1 MKNRVRFA
9 VAALAVFL
17 FAACFFVS
25 CSDEVVVEKSD
36 NYSYTE
42 VLESNGAFVYKEK
55 RYETLQAVIDA
66 IAEDGG
72 AQEGPVTLA
81 GDVRSRAVTVPEGVD
96 LIIDLSGH
104 EIQFYD
110 IVKNDA
116 DKDAAEPVEVAKG
129 AITLLKGAS
138 LEMYNGSVYLYDRTK
153 DLVAISANGNNNVIL
168 YGLEIAAEGQTALLL
183 DEGSNSVLTESVTVY
198 GSVVAKGGSDK
209 TKMWIENNLS
219 DVRMEGASIVVAG
232 TGSAVITENIGENK
246 YEVSY
251 TGTIIDETP
260 EDQKI
265 DPEDIEYCICI
276 IEREGA
282 VFTFG
287 SLKEAFA
294 SLEKDNEV
302 IIFLGAEDTKGIVE
316 ELTLSKSVA
325 IDLKGFSSKTNNIT
339 LADGVTLT
347 ISNSL
352 SYTGS
357 ITSAEGGKSSLVLE
371 NVLIES
377 PIEITGSLTATGCVF
392 LDHIIAGGDVTLT
405 NSSVSKPVVVTGK
418 LTSVGAVVFAD
429 AVSAGS
435 VEAIPDEEDFGALFY
450 ADIIADDYVKLTGA
464 EFAELEEGYIDIT
477 AGGDVELIGVDGEIG
492 NISAKGNVSLVGDED
507 YLLKVTGSVT
517 GKDIVADFCIF
528 DSLNEE
534 SKSITGNTVNV
545 SSSLFVHADDD
556 TDYESFYDVESTGKD
571 GETISSLVIVSSTG
585 IAGDLKAATGSIY
598 IKDDAELPALTAG
611 SVTAK
616 TGIEITGTQ
625 KIHAIVNGDIT
636 AASLKAVHVSAYG
649 NIALTT
655 ALESDHSLIL
665 GTVSVSAGTVTD
677 DGSIFSAAITASG
690 NIALSNTMLLDSDE
704 LPTTPDVTSTSGD
717 ITMDKVSGKAGA
729 LAAANISIDID
740 DAEKTLIFSTGTIT
754 ASKNI
759 TLKGNAKNVV
769 AVNGVDDD
777 KISIKT
783 ASLNATYADIAGAVV
798 LTGSMKS
805 ENSVFLATVEAGT
818 IEDTGSSFNG
828 DITATGNIAL
838 TGSTMDAEDA
848 LEIETAGDIVMTL
861 VSGTVG
867 DMTAANIT
875 IDLEDEEL
883 EPELTTGVITA
894 LAKITLKGDVYVEG
908 IDDDGYSLIA
918 KTLDSTSASIDGDVL
933 VIEAITSDSTV
944 FSGAVLASSVTDTE
958 SYFADDIT
966 AIAGDVIL
974 TGSTLE
980 AGDIMAAGNIV
991 MSMVDGF
998 VCDLSATDITIDIH
1012 DEKAG
1017 LVLATGVISASGN
1030 VILKGDV
1037 DVVKPEEGASLTAVA
1052 LDASYATIGGAVE
1065 LSGAMTSA
1073 GSYFYGEISAAS
1085 ITDAG
1090 STFEKDVTATTG
1102 DVTLTGSIFTSSA
1115 KIASERDVTATAG
1128 SILMT
1133 SVTGTVGNLQA
1144 GADITIDNS
1153 AATAALVTGDIEAVN
1168 AVVVTG
1174 NSTYNVTV
1182 DGTVGAV
1189 SLNATYAAVSDT
1201 VALTGDMVSASSV
1214 FSGTIAAASVTDT
1227 GSTFGKD
1234 ITASTGDIT
1243 LTGSVFASLAKIE
1256 ATRDVTA
1263 TAGSITMTG
1272 VTGTVGK
1279 LEAKAAT
1286 ADITIDNSAATA
1298 TLGTAAIEAGNAVL
1312 VRGKSGYLVTV
1323 DGTVDATSLNAI
1335 YATITGAVT
1344 LTTGDL
1350 TSVDSEFKES
1360 VELKGT
1366 LYSAASLF
1374 NSEIEAGAV
1383 IDSESTF
1390 KAAITATGNVDL
1402 SSSVFNT
1409 TAAVTAGGSIL
1420 MDDVTGSVGD
1430 LAAVADVTIDNAE
1443 SEDELETGDIE
1454 AGNAVSV
1461 TGNEDYD
1468 VVVDG
1473 DVTAVSLY
1481 AKYAVITGAV
1491 RISGNMAVDGA
1502 VFDSAVILGGDL
1514 TSVDSTFGDVVEL
1527 GGKLTSTGSVFKGA
1541 IEAASVLDDAG
1552 SFFGA
1557 GIVANKGDV
1566 KLKGSVFDTKETVAA
1581 ADSIVLTRVT
1591 GSVGNLEAADDVT
1604 ISNSQATGTL
1614 KTGAIKADDAVTV
1627 TGKSG
1632 AVVTVYGAVTGSSLK
1647 ATYAAFEEDVELSS
1661 GDLTAADSEFFGSVS
1676 LPGKLTATG
1685 SLFGD
1690 TITAESVSAEG
1701 SELAGDIT
1709 ATKGDVVLTD
1719 SAFIS
1724 MAKIMVGPDVTATAG
1739 NILLTNVTGYAGDLE
1754 AGVKVTIANGDSAA
1768 LLTTKDITAEDAVS
1782 ITGNSSYRVTVE
1794 TVEGSA
1800 LEAEY
1805 AVFYGGI
1812 TTTTGS
1818 VKVTDSVFDTDEGI
1832 DSADSIVLTKISGAV
1847 GTLDAEGDVSITNT
1861 AATGSF
1867 ATDVITAAGDVTV
1880 TGHSI
1885 YTVTVKG
1892 VSGSSL
1898 YASDVHFIGGITTTS
1913 GAVLIED
1920 SAFDTTGAV
1929 VSAAGIEMS
1938 GVTGSVGALD
1948 AETAVAIANADAA
1961 AELETGAITAGEAV
1975 VVTGNAN
1982 YSVTVDGTVD
1992 AASLDTVLAVVNGA
2006 VTLDGDLTSAGSVF
2020 NGAISADVVT
2030 DNGSRFYAAITADG
2044 DVTLTGSEFKTTDA
2058 VTSAGSILMTTVTG
2072 SVGAIE
2078 AEADVTIDNTEAE
2091 AVLETGVITAGGEVS
2106 VEGLENVIDKAVVIA
2121 GISGASL
2128 RIIDAKV
2135 TGDVDKISGDMA
2147 AVDAILDGA
2156 VTVDG
2161 LLVSADTLFNDEVTV
2176 GGNLGDSGSIFNGA
2190 VTVAGDLVS
2199 VLSGFNNTVDA
2210 DNISDGG
2217 SHFADAVVAL
2227 GNVTMTSS
2235 VFEDNAPVTAGG
2247 NILLTQV
2254 IGSAGNLVAEG
2265 DVTIANAKVAD
2276 SLSTGI
2282 ITAGNA
2288 VSVTG
2293 NLVVVT
2299 GISGASLEITDAKV
2313 TGDVDK
2319 ISGDMTATSA
2329 TFNGSVIVDG
2339 NLTSAKS
2346 VFNGAVAVD
2355 GKLATGTSY
2364 FYNTIEAGDVI
2375 GSDSLFTAA
2384 IDATGDV
2391 TLTLSE
2397 LTITASISADGDI
2410 LLSKVTGEVGAL
2422 EAAGDVTIANAKVS
2436 NTLSTGVVTAGDAVS
2451 VTGDKVTVAG
2461 ISGASLEITDATV
2474 SGDVD
2479 AIAKDIAA
2487 TNATFKGT
2495 VAAGGNLVSDE
2506 STFNDDV
2513 LIGGDLTSMDSVF
2526 GKDAIAGSIEDVS
2539 GKFNGMIVASNGD
2552 VELTGSFLDTTG
2564 NIISAG
2570 NILMTAVTGSVGD
2583 LDAEADVTIAN
2594 AQAEMA
2600 LATGVVKAG
2609 NAVSVTGR
2617 AKVVGKS
2624 VSLTGVS
2631 GATLTITDAK
2641 VLDEITLTGELTSTD
2656 SIFNGSVTAG
2666 SVSDERGSFD
2676 DDVTATDGDVV
2687 LKASAF
2693 TGSGDVSASGNI
2705 LMTNV
2710 TDTVGKLKASNV
2722 TINNAKATKALETGD
2737 ITAVDDIAVTGNSS
2751 YRVTVAGAS
2760 GSAMDI
2766 SYAIL
2771 DGAVDLSG
2779 ELTSSNSVYTI
2790 NADVS
2795 ASTVAD
2801 TKGTIIGD
2809 ITADED
2815 ISFDSS
2821 VFAAT
2826 ADIASTSGDIEMK
2839 KVSGVVGTVTAY
2851 DVTINN
2857 ADVTSTLATGL
2868 ITAENAVSVAG
2879 KANVAT
2885 RTVTIGGVTGT
2896 TLDIVNANLDG
2907 AVKLIG
2913 DLTSTNAVY
2922 SADTTVTANSV
2933 VDVKGVISGKIVAEK
2948 DISFDSSAFNATA
2961 NIGSTGGD
2969 IEMKKVSGSVGT
2981 VEASNVTINNSQTTM
2996 VLEAEAIVATNAVT
3010 ITGNSNRN
3018 VTITDDIFGTT
3029 LTIANAKATDVTLTG
3044 ALTSTDSVFA
3054 GAVSAASVK
3063 DDRGS
3068 FGGGI
3073 TATADIALTGSEL
3086 LSETA
3091 SVASSTGNIVMK
3103 KVVGKAKALDAVN
3116 VSIDNAEAAGS
3127 LATGSIT
3134 ADNEVSVRGKANAN
3148 IKTVTVTS
3156 ISGSDLEIGNANVSG
3171 AVTLTGGMTSNDS
3184 VFGGAVSASV
3194 VADSRS
3200 TFSGS
3205 ITANSGDVSLTDS
3218 KFAAGLTEKNVTSYY
3233 GDINLTSVTGTA
3245 GALSANNVTIDN
3257 AKAVE
3262 TLTTGA
3268 VTAVG
3273 DVIVTGKA
3281 NAATK
3286 TVNVYGI
3293 SGASLTI
3300 ANANV
3305 SDVVELSGTLTSN
3318 DSVFVDAVSATV
3330 VADARSTFNGSISAT
3345 TGDVTLTSSAFTAGT
3360 ATAKNVS
3367 SAYGNIKM
3375 TSVTGT
3381 AGALSANKV
3390 TISNAQA
3397 TGSLETGA
3405 VTAVDAVVVTGNTAK
3420 SVTVAGISGS
3430 TLEITN
3436 ANVGDDDVV
3445 LSGNLT
3451 SVNSSFDG
3459 EVTAAAV
3466 SDTGS
3471 TFNDNIIATTGD
3483 VTLTGSAIN
3492 TGTSGSKGIA
3502 SLYGDIKMTNVT
3514 GEAGD
3519 LSASTVTIDNSKAA
3533 PSADKFETGGIDA
3546 VGAVKIT
3553 GNSYNYV
3560 TVNGFVYGS
3569 KLDADFATF
3578 IVQSI
3583 FTSTSDVTL
3592 TDSELNNSLMEVTAT
3607 GNIVMT
3613 RVSGQTGVLSAKNV
3627 TIKNDTATQY
3637 ANPLMTKDIKAV
3649 AVNGAVI
3656 VTGNSYNMVQ
3666 VGGIIKGATLDA
3678 DYAIMNGSIEMST
3691 SVAADYCILGD
3702 GTGTDVVSAETVTIK
3717 NGSAMKLSAITAD
3730 SLTITSPVMY
3740 DSAKS
3745 TVGTISAKTLSVTAD
3760 EDIFSVTDVYASQA
3774 ATINGGRYDDFEFSG
3789 STASTITAGRFT
3801 GEFVH
3806 RGSAKLTISGGF
3818 FTGTQVLKTG
3828 TTVIDGTYSLADNKW
3843 NLEFYNLSVAEGNAA
3858 CQIQSGYFKAASGTQ
3873 LDTIGKSIDQPSGT
3887 TTKYVD
3893 IFYDATYIK
3902 GTMTALNDTKVKKA
3916 VITFDSPIVDGT
3928 LSFDYPTTVKVGGE
3942 ILMANDYYRVYS
3954 VKQLNDAAGSIVW
3967 RSGSSYRIYAV
3978 WDTDRYYYDYTNI
3991 L

>member
-9 VAALAVFL
+9 VAALAVIL

-55 RYETLQAVIDA
+55 RYETLQTVIDA

-168 YGLEIAAEGQTALLL
+168 YGLEIAAEDQTALLL
-183 DEGSNSVLTESVTVY
+183 DEGSYTVLTENVTVY

-219 DVRMEGASIVVAG
+219 DVRMEGASLVVAG

-316 ELTLSKSVA
+316 ELTLSKSAA

-392 LDHIIAGGDVTLT
+392 LDHIIAGGDVTLS
-405 NSSVSKPVVVTGK
+405 NSAVSKPVVVTGK
-418 LTSVGAVVFAD
+418 LTSVGAAVFAD

-450 ADIIADDYVKLTGA
+450 ADITADDYVKLTGA

-477 AGGDVELIGVDGEIG
+477 AGGDIELIGVDGEIG

-507 YLLKVTGSVT
+507 YLLSVTGSVT

-545 SSSLFVHADDD
+545 SSSLFVYDDEE

-571 GETISSLVIVSSTG
+571 GETISSLAIVSSTG
-585 IAGDLKAATGSIY
+585 ITGDLKAATGSIY
-598 IKDDAELPALTAG
+598 IRDDAELPALTAG

-625 KIHAIVNGDIT
+625 KIPAIVNGDIT
-636 AASLKAVHVSAYG
+636 AASLKAVNVNAYG

-655 ALESDHSLIL
+655 ALESDHSLIV

-690 NIALSNTMLLDSDE
+690 NIALSNTILLDSDE

-777 KISIKT
+777 EISIKA
-783 ASLNATYADIAGAVV
+783 ASLNTTYADIAGAVV

-805 ENSVFLATVEAGT
+805 ESSAFLATVEAGT

-883 EPELTTGVITA
+883 EPELTTGVMTA
-894 LAKITLKGDVYVEG
+894 LAKITLKGDVNVEG

-918 KTLDSTSASIDGDVL
+918 KTMDSTSASIKGDVL

-998 VCDLSATDITIDIH
+998 VRDLSATDITIDIH

-1052 LDASYATIGGAVE
+1052 LDASYATIGGTVE

-1189 SLNATYAAVSDT
+1189 SLNATYVDVSDT

-1234 ITASTGDIT
+1234 ITASTGDVT

-1263 TAGSITMTG
+1263 TAGSIMMTG

-1312 VRGKSGYLVTV
+1312 VKGKSGYLVTV
-1323 DGTVDATSLNAI
+1323 DGTVDATSLDAI

-1344 LTTGDL
+1344 LTTGNL
-1350 TSVDSEFKES
+1350 RSVDSEFKDS

-1366 LYSAASLF
+1366 LYSATSLF

-1383 IDSESTF
+1383 IGSESTF

-1402 SSSVFNT
+1402 SSSVFDT

-1443 SEDELETGDIE
+1443 SKAELETGDIE

-1461 TGNEDYD
+1461 TGNKDHD

-1481 AKYAVITGAV
+1481 AKYAAITGAV

-1514 TSVDSTFGDVVEL
+1514 TSVDSTFGNIVEL

-1581 ADSIVLTRVT
+1581 ADSIILTRVT
-1591 GSVGNLEAADDVT
+1591 GSVGNLEGADDVT

-1614 KTGAIKADDAVTV
+1614 ETGAIKADDAVTV

-1632 AVVTVYGAVTGSSLK
+1632 AVVTVHGAVTGSSLK
-1647 ATYAAFEEDVELSS
+1647 ATYAAFKENVELSS
-1661 GDLTAADSEFFGSVS
+1661 GDLTAADSEFLGSVS

-1690 TITAESVSAEG
+1690 TITAASVSAEG

-1719 SAFIS
+1719 SAFIY
-1724 MAKIMVGPDVTATAG
+1724 MAKIMAGPDVTATAG
-1739 NILLTNVTGYAGDLE
+1739 NILLTNVTGHAGDLE
-1754 AGVKVTIANGDSAA
+1754 AGIKVTIANGDSAA
-1768 LLTTKDITAEDAVS
+1768 LLATKDITAEDAVS
-1782 ITGNSSYRVTVE
+1782 ITGNSSYRVTVG

-1818 VKVTDSVFDTDEGI
+1818 VKVTDSVLDTDEGI
-1832 DSADSIVLTKISGAV
+1832 DSADSIVLTTVSGAV

-1861 AATGSF
+1861 AATDSF

-1880 TGHSI
+1880 SGHSI

-1892 VSGSSL
+1892 VSGLSL

-1948 AETAVAIANADAA
+1948 AEAAVAIANADAA

-1975 VVTGNAN
+1975 VVTGNAK

-2030 DNGSRFYAAITADG
+2030 DNGSCFYAAITADG

-2058 VTSAGSILMTTVTG
+2058 VASAGSILMTTVTG
-2072 SVGAIE
+2072 SVGALE

-2106 VEGLENVIDKAVVIA
+2106 VEGPENVIDKAVVIA

-2128 RIIDAKV
+2128 KIVDAEV
-2135 TGDVDKISGDMA
+2135 TGDVDKISGDMG

-2199 VLSGFNNTVDA
+2199 VLSGFNDTVNA
-2210 DNISDGG
+2210 GNISDGG

-2235 VFEDNAPVTAGG
+2235 VFADNAPVTAGG

-2265 DVTIANAKVAD
+2265 DVTIANAKVDD

-2313 TGDVDK
+2313 TGDVDR

-2329 TFNGSVIVDG
+2329 TFNGSVIVGG

-2397 LTITASISADGDI
+2397 LSNSAPVSADGDI
-2410 LLSKVTGEVGAL
+2410 LMTKVTGTAGNLTAE
-2422 EAAGDVTIANAKVS
+2422 GDVTIANAEAA
-2436 NTLSTGVVTAGDAVS
+2436 TTFTTGAINAGGAVS
-2451 VTGDKVTVAG
+2451 VTSVNDVAKKVTVAG
-2461 ISGASLEITDATV
+2461 ISGASLDITSATV
-2474 SGDVD
+2474 TGAVTVD
-2479 AIAKDIAA
+2479 
-2487 TNATFKGT
+2487 GT
-2495 VAAGGNLVSDE
+2495 LK
-2506 STFNDDV
+2506 ST
-2513 LIGGDLTSMDSVF
+2513 SSVF
-2526 GKDAIAGSIEDVS
+2526 SNTIGAGVVIDSLSSFSADISAE
-2539 GKFNGMIVASNGD
+2539 GD
-2552 VELTGSFLDTTG
+2552 VELTRSEFSSDACVTSGGD
-2564 NIISAG
+2564 
-2570 NILMTAVTGSVGD
+2570 ILMTRVYGAAGNLTADGDVRIENYSVVF
-2583 LDAEADVTIAN
+2583 E
-2594 AQAEMA
+2594 
-2600 LATGVVKAG
+2600 TGVIKAG
-2609 NAVSVTGR
+2609 NAVSVTGIN
-2617 AKVVGKS
+2617 VSVGAI
-2624 VSLTGVS
+2624 S
-2631 GATLTITDAK
+2631 GASLVITDAS
-2641 VLDEITLTGELTSTD
+2641 VTGAVDKISGDMTATNALFEGSVTVDGKLTSTESYFGEAISAGIIED
-2656 SIFNGSVTAG
+2656 SKSKLEG
-2666 SVSDERGSFD
+2666 
-2676 DDVTATDGDVV
+2676 DVTATAGDVT
-2687 LKASAF
+2687 L
-2693 TGSGDVSASGNI
+2693 TGSSFAAAGAVKATGDILLTNVSAK
-2705 LMTNV
+2705 TA
-2710 TDTVGKLKASNV
+2710 VGALTANNV
-2722 TINNAKATKALETGD
+2722 TIDNAKATAALATGD

-2751 YRVTVAGAS
+2751 YPVTVAGAS

-2771 DGAVDLSG
+2771 DGVVKLSG

-2795 ASTVAD
+2795 ASTVTD

-2821 VFAAT
+2821 VFATT

-2913 DLTSTNAVY
+2913 DLTSTNAGY
-2922 SADTTVTANSV
+2922 SADTTVTAYSV
-2933 VDVKGVISGKIVAEK
+2933 VDVKGVISGDIVAEK

-2969 IEMKKVSGSVGT
+2969 IEMSKVSGFVGT

-2996 VLEAEAIVATNAVT
+2996 ELKAEAIVATNAVT

-3029 LTIANAKATDVTLTG
+3029 LTIANAKATDVELTG

-3086 LSETA
+3086 LSETE

-3218 KFAAGLTEKNVTSYY
+3218 KFAAGTEKNVTSYY

-3245 GALSANNVTIDN
+3245 GKLSANNVTIDN

-3281 NAATK
+3281 NATTK

-3305 SDVVELSGTLTSN
+3305 SYVVDLSGTLTSN
-3318 DSVFVDAVSATV
+3318 DSVFGGAVSATV

-3345 TGDVTLTSSAFTAGT
+3345 TGNVTLTSSAFTAGT
-3360 ATAKNVS
+3360 ETAKNVS
-3367 SAYGNIKM
+3367 SAYGDINM

-3420 SVTVAGISGS
+3420 SVTVKGVSGS

-3436 ANVGDDDVV
+3436 ANVGNGGVN

-3451 SVNSSFDG
+3451 SVNSSFSG
-3459 EVTAAAV
+3459 TISAAAV

-3471 TFNDNIIATTGD
+3471 TINSGSITATTGN
-3483 VTLTGSAIN
+3483 VELTGSAFPVAYIDV
-3492 TGTSGSKGIA
+3492 T
-3502 SLYGDIKMTNVT
+3502 SLYGDITMTSVT
-3514 GEAGD
+3514 GKAGD
-3519 LSASTVTIDNSKAA
+3519 MSANTVTIDNSKAA
-3533 PSADKFETGGIDA
+3533 PSAAEFRTGSIGT
-3546 VGAVKIT
+3546 VGAVKLT
-3553 GNSYNYV
+3553 GSALNAVEV
-3560 TVNGFVYGS
+3560 TGTVYAS
-3569 KLDADFATF
+3569 KLDANFAIF
-3578 IVQSI
+3578 HAPIIV
-3583 FTSTSDVTL
+3583 TTENVTL
-3592 TDSELNNSLMEVTAT
+3592 TDSAFKYDAYYGDADVTAT

-3613 RVSGQTGVLSAKNV
+3613 RVYGKAGSLTATAV
-3627 TIKNDTATQY
+3627 TIDNAQAVEKYEPEKLETIAITAS
-3637 ANPLMTKDIKAV
+3637 
-3649 AVNGAVI
+3649 GAVS
-3656 VTGNSYNMVQ
+3656 VTGNSSSLVT
-3666 VGGIIKGATLDA
+3666 VKGAIKGATLVANYA
-3678 DYAIMNGSIEMST
+3678 DMKGSIEMST
-3691 SVAADYCILGD
+3691 SAAATNCKIGD
-3702 GTGTDVVSAETVTIK
+3702 SASEDIVNAPTVTI
-3717 NGSAMKLSAITAD
+3717 NAGSKMTLKTLAATTA
-3730 SLTITSPVMY
+3730 TITSPV
-3740 DSAKS
+3740 SGS
-3745 TVGTISAKTLSVTAD
+3745 TVGTINAGTLTVTAD
-3760 EDIFSVTDVYASQA
+3760 NANLSVGTVAASTKIQ
-3774 ATINGGRYDDFEFSG
+3774 INGGTYGAFTFSG
-3789 STASTITAGRFT
+3789 STASTITAGEFT
-3801 GEFVH
+3801 GAFLH
-3806 RGSAKLTISGGF
+3806 KGSAALTINGGF
-3818 FTGTQVLKTG
+3818 FTGTQLLKTG
-3828 TTVIDGTYSLADNKW
+3828 STTINGTYSLADEKW
-3843 NLEFYNLSVAEGNAA
+3843 NLKFEDLTIGADATCA
-3858 CQIQSGYFKAASGTQ
+3858 IQSGYFEAASASQ
-3873 LDTIGKSIDQPSGT
+3873 LNSIGAYIAQTSEGVSSTKFVEILYKSDTIGAGGPT
-3887 TTKYVD
+3887 TLSMSAD
-3893 IFYDATYIK
+3893 
-3902 GTMTALNDTKVKKA
+3902 KVKKA
-3916 VITFDSPIVDGT
+3916 VVNFKASLVMSSYLYFEYPGSVELRGSIKLDSDSGQVWSYGR
-3928 LSFDYPTTVKVGGE
+3928 E
-3942 ILMANDYYRVYS
+3942 
-3954 VKQLNDAAGSIVW
+3954 LNDPAGYSIVW
-3967 RSGSSYRIYAV
+3967 KSGGGRITPYTGSSPYKYRYE
-3978 WDTDRYYYDYTNI
+3978 
-3991 L
+3991 

>member
-9 VAALAVFL
+9 VAALAVIL

-55 RYETLQAVIDA
+55 RYETLQTVIDA

-116 DKDAAEPVEVAKG
+116 DKDAVEPVEVAKG

-183 DEGSNSVLTESVTVY
+183 DEGSYSVLTENVTVY

-219 DVRMEGASIVVAG
+219 DVRMEGASLVVAG

-316 ELTLSKSVA
+316 ELTLSKSAA

-405 NSSVSKPVVVTGK
+405 NSAVSKPVVVTGK
-418 LTSVGAVVFAD
+418 LTSVGAAVFAD
-429 AVSAGS
+429 AVSVGS
-435 VEAIPDEEDFGALFY
+435 VEAIPDEENFGALFY
-450 ADIIADDYVKLTGA
+450 ADITADDYVKLTGA

-477 AGGDVELIGVDGEIG
+477 AGGDIELIGVDGEIG

-507 YLLKVTGSVT
+507 YLLSVTGSVT

-545 SSSLFVHADDD
+545 SSSLFVYDDEE

-571 GETISSLVIVSSTG
+571 GETISSLAIVSSTG
-585 IAGDLKAATGSIY
+585 ITGDLKAATGSIY
-598 IKDDAELPALTAG
+598 IRDDAELPALTAG

-625 KIHAIVNGDIT
+625 KIPAIVNGDIT
-636 AASLKAVHVSAYG
+636 AASLKAVNVNAYG

-690 NIALSNTMLLDSDE
+690 NIALSNTVLLDSDE

-769 AVNGVDDD
+769 AVKGVDDD
-777 KISIKT
+777 EISIKA

-805 ENSVFLATVEAGT
+805 ESSAFLATVEAGT

-883 EPELTTGVITA
+883 EPELTTGVMTA
-894 LAKITLKGDVYVEG
+894 LAKITLKGDVNVEG

-918 KTLDSTSASIDGDVL
+918 KTMDSTSASIKGDVL

-944 FSGAVLASSVTDTE
+944 FSGAVSASSVTDTE

-980 AGDIMAAGNIV
+980 AGDIKAAGNIV

-998 VCDLSATDITIDIH
+998 VRDLSATDITIDIH
-1012 DEKAG
+1012 DEKAE

-1052 LDASYATIGGAVE
+1052 LDASYATIGGTVE

-1189 SLNATYAAVSDT
+1189 SLNATYVAVSDT

-1234 ITASTGDIT
+1234 ITASTGDVT

-1312 VRGKSGYLVTV
+1312 VKGKSGYLVTV
-1323 DGTVDATSLNAI
+1323 DGTVDATSLDAI

-1350 TSVDSEFKES
+1350 RSVDSEFKDS

-1366 LYSAASLF
+1366 LYSATSLF

-1383 IDSESTF
+1383 IGSESTF

-1402 SSSVFNT
+1402 SSSVFDT

-1443 SEDELETGDIE
+1443 SKAELETGDIE

-1461 TGNEDYD
+1461 TGNKDHD

-1481 AKYAVITGAV
+1481 AKYAAITGAV

-1514 TSVDSTFGDVVEL
+1514 TSVGSTFGDIVEL
-1527 GGKLTSTGSVFKGA
+1527 GGKLTSTESVFKGA

-1581 ADSIVLTRVT
+1581 ADSIILTRVT
-1591 GSVGNLEAADDVT
+1591 GSVGNLEGADDVT

-1614 KTGAIKADDAVTV
+1614 ETGAIKADDAVTV

-1632 AVVTVYGAVTGSSLK
+1632 AVVTVHGAVTGSSLK
-1647 ATYAAFEEDVELSS
+1647 ATYAAFKEDVELSS
-1661 GDLTAADSEFFGSVS
+1661 GDLTAADSEFLGSVS

-1690 TITAESVSAEG
+1690 TITAASVSAEG

-1724 MAKIMVGPDVTATAG
+1724 MAKIMAGPDVTATAG

-1754 AGVKVTIANGDSAA
+1754 AGIKVTIANGDSAA

-1818 VKVTDSVFDTDEGI
+1818 VKVTDSVLDTDEGI
-1832 DSADSIVLTKISGAV
+1832 DSADSIVLTTVSGAV

-1861 AATGSF
+1861 AATDSF

-1880 TGHSI
+1880 SGHSI

-1892 VSGSSL
+1892 VSGLSL

-1948 AETAVAIANADAA
+1948 AEAAVAIANADAA

-1975 VVTGNAN
+1975 VVTGNAD

-2006 VTLDGDLTSAGSVF
+2006 VTLDGNLTSAGSVF

-2030 DNGSRFYAAITADG
+2030 DNGSCFYAAITADG

-2072 SVGAIE
+2072 SVGALE

-2106 VEGLENVIDKAVVIA
+2106 VEGPENVIDKAVVIA

-2128 RIIDAKV
+2128 KIVDAEV
-2135 TGDVDKISGDMA
+2135 TGDVDKISGDMG

-2190 VTVAGDLVS
+2190 VAVAGDLVS
-2199 VLSGFNNTVDA
+2199 VLSGFNDTVNA
-2210 DNISDGG
+2210 GNISDGG
-2217 SHFADAVVAL
+2217 SHFVDAVVAL

-2235 VFEDNAPVTAGG
+2235 VFADNAPVTAGG

-2265 DVTIANAKVAD
+2265 NVTIANAKVAD

-2313 TGDVDK
+2313 TGDVDR

-2329 TFNGSVIVDG
+2329 TFNGSVIVGG

-2364 FYNTIEAGDVI
+2364 FYNIIEAGDVI

-2397 LTITASISADGDI
+2397 LSNSAPVSADGDI
-2410 LLSKVTGEVGAL
+2410 LMTKVTGTAGNL
-2422 EAAGDVTIANAKVS
+2422 TAAGDVTIANAEAA
-2436 NTLSTGVVTAGDAVS
+2436 TTFTTGAINAGGAVS
-2451 VTGDKVTVAG
+2451 VTSANDVAKKVTVAG
-2461 ISGASLEITDATV
+2461 ISGASLDITSATV
-2474 SGDVD
+2474 TGAV
-2479 AIAKDIAA
+2479 
-2487 TNATFKGT
+2487 TVEGT
-2495 VAAGGNLVSDE
+2495 LK
-2506 STFNDDV
+2506 ST
-2513 LIGGDLTSMDSVF
+2513 SSVF
-2526 GKDAIAGSIEDVS
+2526 SNTIGAGVVIDSLSSFSADISAE
-2539 GKFNGMIVASNGD
+2539 GD
-2552 VELTGSFLDTTG
+2552 VELTRSEFSSDACVTSGGD
-2564 NIISAG
+2564 
-2570 NILMTAVTGSVGD
+2570 ILMTRVYGAAGNLKADGDVRIENYSVVF
-2583 LDAEADVTIAN
+2583 E
-2594 AQAEMA
+2594 
-2600 LATGVVKAG
+2600 TGVIKAG
-2609 NAVSVTGR
+2609 NAVSVTGIN
-2617 AKVVGKS
+2617 VSVGAI
-2624 VSLTGVS
+2624 S
-2631 GATLTITDAK
+2631 GASLVITDAT
-2641 VLDEITLTGELTSTD
+2641 VTGAVDKISGDMTATNAFFEGSVIVDGKLTSTESYFGIAISAGIIED
-2656 SIFNGSVTAG
+2656 SKSKLEG
-2666 SVSDERGSFD
+2666 
-2676 DDVTATDGDVV
+2676 DVTATAGDVT
-2687 LKASAF
+2687 LTGSSFASA
-2693 TGSGDVSASGNI
+2693 GDVSASGNI

-2710 TDTVGKLKASNV
+2710 TDTVGDLKASNV
-2722 TINNAKATKALETGD
+2722 TINNAKATKALATGD

-2751 YRVTVAGAS
+2751 YPVIVAGAS

-2771 DGAVDLSG
+2771 DGVVKLSG

-2795 ASTVAD
+2795 ASTVTD
-2801 TKGTIIGD
+2801 TKGNIIGD

-2821 VFAAT
+2821 VFATT

-2922 SADTTVTANSV
+2922 SADTTVTAYSV
-2933 VDVKGVISGKIVAEK
+2933 VDVKGVISGDIVAEK

-2969 IEMKKVSGSVGT
+2969 IEMNKVSGSVGT

-2996 VLEAEAIVATNAVT
+2996 ELEAEAIVATNAVT

-3029 LTIANAKATDVTLTG
+3029 LTIANAKATDVELTG

-3257 AKAVE
+3257 AKAVG
-3262 TLTTGA
+3262 TLSTGA

-3281 NAATK
+3281 NASIK
-3286 TVNVYGI
+3286 TVNVDGI

-3300 ANANV
+3300 ANAYV
-3305 SDVVELSGTLTSN
+3305 SYVVDLSGTLTSN
-3318 DSVFVDAVSATV
+3318 DTVFVDAVSATV

-3345 TGDVTLTSSAFTAGT
+3345 TGNVTLTSSAFTAGT
-3360 ATAKNVS
+3360 ETAKNVS
-3367 SAYGNIKM
+3367 SAYGDINM

-3420 SVTVAGISGS
+3420 SVTVKGVSGS

-3436 ANVGDDDVV
+3436 ANVGNGGVN

-3451 SVNSSFDG
+3451 SVNSSFSG
-3459 EVTAAAV
+3459 TISAAAV

-3471 TFNDNIIATTGD
+3471 TINSGSITATTGN
-3483 VTLTGSAIN
+3483 VELTGSAFPVAHIGA
-3492 TGTSGSKGIA
+3492 T
-3502 SLYGDIKMTNVT
+3502 SLYGDIVMSEVT
-3514 GEAGD
+3514 GTAGA
-3519 LSASTVTIDNSKAA
+3519 LSANKVTITNNTAS
-3533 PSADKFETGGIDA
+3533 PSADMLTIAGVIEAAGTVSITGNAASIVTVGDDIVTASTLEAHFAEFNGDIQAMGNITLVDSELDYATDPILVKSAGDISMTKVVGKAGNLDASSAGGDVTINNALAIGTLSTGGIIADNA
-3546 VGAVKIT
+3546 VT
-3553 GNSYNYV
+3553 
-3560 TVNGFVYGS
+3560 
-3569 KLDADFATF
+3569 
-3578 IVQSI
+3578 
-3583 FTSTSDVTL
+3583 
-3592 TDSELNNSLMEVTAT
+3592 
-3607 GNIVMT
+3607 
-3613 RVSGQTGVLSAKNV
+3613 
-3627 TIKNDTATQY
+3627 
-3637 ANPLMTKDIKAV
+3637 
-3649 AVNGAVI
+3649 
-3656 VTGNSYNMVQ
+3656 VTGNSNYPVT
-3666 VGGIIKGATLDA
+3666 VGGSIKGATLVANYA
-3678 DYAIMNGSIEMST
+3678 DMKGSIEMGT
-3691 SVAADYCILGD
+3691 SAAATNCKIGD
-3702 GTGTDVVSAETVTIK
+3702 SASEDIVNAPTVTI
-3717 NGSAMKLSAITAD
+3717 NAGSKMTLKTLAATTA
-3730 SLTITSPVMY
+3730 TITSPV
-3740 DSAKS
+3740 SGS
-3745 TVGTISAKTLSVTAD
+3745 TVGTINAGTLTVTAD
-3760 EDIFSVTDVYASQA
+3760 NANLSVGTVAAS
-3774 ATINGGRYDDFEFSG
+3774 TKIEINGGTYGAFTFSG
-3789 STASTITAGRFT
+3789 STASTITAGEFT
-3801 GEFVH
+3801 GAFLH
-3806 RGSAKLTISGGF
+3806 KGSAALSITGGF
-3818 FTGTQVLKTG
+3818 FTGTQLLKTG
-3828 TTVIDGTYSLADNKW
+3828 STTINGTYSLADEKW
-3843 NLEFYNLSVAEGNAA
+3843 NLKFEDLTIGADATCA
-3858 CQIQSGYFKAASGTQ
+3858 IQSGYFKAANATQ
-3873 LDTIGKSIDQPSGT
+3873 LDTIGKSISQSSGS

-3893 IFYDATYIK
+3893 IFYDATYIN
-3902 GTMTALNDTKVKKA
+3902 GTMTALSDAKVKRA
-3916 VITFDSPIVDGT
+3916 VITFDSPIVNGT
-3928 LSFDYPTTVKVGGE
+3928 LSFDYPATVIVGGR
-3942 ILMANDYYRVYS
+3942 ILMDNNYYRVYS
-3954 VKQLNDAAGSIVW
+3954 VKQLNDASGSIVW
-3967 RSGSSYRIYAV
+3967 RSSGYRIYAV
-3978 WDTDRYYYDYTNI
+3978 WDTDRYYYDYSNI
-3991 L
+3991 